1 MWAERASTQDAK
13 VARIQHKSAVLSKR
27 GDKWTSTAQMIS
39 IPMSRECL
47 LIYGERAGRTENA

>member
-1 MWAERASTQDAK
+1 MWAERASALDAK
-13 VARIQHKSAVLSKR
+13 VARIQHKSAALSEQ